1 MTCGIPIPEVL
12 SDYTVTYFFQ
22 IRQLLV
28 VAALIEVNCFKNL
41 VAIYRLDRTPQDWEV
56 GK

>member
-12 SDYTVTYFFQ
+12 CDYTVTYFFQ

-28 VAALIEVNCFKNL
+28 AYALIEVDCFMNL
-41 VAIYRLDRTPQDWEV
+41 VAIYRLELTPQDWEV
-56 GK
+56 RK